1 MTLGVAFLRVI
12 WQAHVPT
19 RPQERIPQMPTT
31 AVIRPVI
38 AAPANR
44 RVRVFASLLIVGGLI
59 GTGSSAVLAYRL
71 APLSLIAVDAAAFI
85 AVFAWSSVVGLRLWQ
100 GDPRGTR
107 WAIAL
112 YALQIPALEI
122 HGFKYNYFT
131 GVAILM
137 LHNPGGSP
145 VALDFGAD
153 MALMFEGDS
162 GDFVLGVNVIAIAA
176 CALIATSER
185 GKLWTHS

>member
-1 MTLGVAFLRVI
+1 MNSA
-12 WQAHVPT
+12 
-19 RPQERIPQMPTT
+19 MPT
-31 AVIRPVI
+31 AAAIRQVI
-38 AAPANR
+38 ALRANR
-44 RVRVFASLLIVGGLI
+44 AVRVFASLLMVGGLLGI
-59 GTGSSAVLAYRL
+59 GSSAGLAYRL
-71 APLSLIAVDAAAFI
+71 APLSPIAIDDDAFI

-137 LHNPGGSP
+137 LYNPRGTP

-153 MALMFEGDS
+153 IALMFEGDS
-162 GDFVLGVNVIAIAA
+162 GGFALGMNVIAIAA

-185 GKLWTHS
+185 RKLWKHS